1 MSSNRVDTSDLKYQ
15 ADKNFLPDKR
25 NLWKM
30 PESETGWV
38 LAHNAIREEI
48 KSMKNALNML
58 KLPLRNWQIQ
68 FIKKWWDGHY
78 IHIMEHHKNED
89 NQLNPFIKTRVN
101 YPDKLET
108 DHIEL
113 LEILKEIYDDI
124 DNLKENDLIEELKI
138 KWENYELKM
147 LPHLQEEED
156 IGLPLLM
163 AYFTPKEVNEVT
175 EKFLKDADKR
185 SLGSFVHWMGSKNE
199 CLKFQKNEG
208 IPWFV
213 WYIPKSGF
221 KALRTYYR
229 ENMVSMID
237 SLIENKIVNSKHKKN
252 IIV

>member
-1 MSSNRVDTSDLKYQ
+1 
-15 ADKNFLPDKR
+15 
-25 NLWKM
+25 
-30 PESETGWV
+30 
-38 LAHNAIREEI
+38 
-48 KSMKNALNML
+48 
-58 KLPLRNWQIQ
+58 
-68 FIKKWWDGHY
+68 
-78 IHIMEHHKNED
+78 MEHHKNED
-89 NQLNPFIKTRVN
+89 DQLNPYIKTRVN

-113 LEILKEIYDDI
+113 LEILNAISEDI
-124 DNLKENDLIEELKI
+124 KNLKENDFVEELKV

-147 LPHLQEEED
+147 LPHLKEEEN

-185 SLGSFVHWMGSKNE
+185 SLGSFVHWMGNKNE

-221 KALRTYYR
+221 KALRTQT
-229 ENMVSMID
+229 
-237 SLIENKIVNSKHKKN
+237 SLIN
-252 IIV
+252 IIF

>member
-1 MSSNRVDTSDLKYQ
+1 MSNNKVNILDLNYQ
-15 ADKNFLPDKR
+15 ADKNFLPDKKD
-25 NLWKM
+25 LWKM

-48 KSMKNALNML
+48 KSMKNVLDKL
-58 KLPLRNWQIQ
+58 KLPLQKWQIECLQ
-68 FIKKWWDGHY
+68 KWWDGHY

-89 NQLNPFIKTRVN
+89 DQLNPYIKTRVN

-113 LEILKEIYDDI
+113 LEILNAISEDI
-124 DNLKENDLIEELKI
+124 KNLKENDFVEELKV

-147 LPHLQEEED
+147 LPHLKEEEN

-185 SLGSFVHWMGSKNE
+185 SLGSFVHWMGNKNE

-221 KALRTYYR
+221 KALRTHYR
-229 ENMVSMID
+229 ETMVSMID
-237 SLIENKIVNSKHKKN
+237 SLLENKIVNSKHKKK
-252 IIV
+252 